1 MVHELENDIKE
12 AKIKSGKETPAEIN
26 SDQEREKLNAL
37 SLGSHAENY
46 KQRMN
51 HGATNVLD
59 KVLVKHVSKLEKEK
73 MRINSGEEWGPVKR
87 SHRNIHSETN
97 EARERELQEAWGGQ
111 GLGNSIKPRLSKLER
126 EKNSQTAMGGG
137 NGQKCKVCMQTFIS
151 EVKCREHA
159 EAKHPKA
166 DLYTCFPH
174 LHK

>member
-1 MVHELENDIKE
+1 
-12 AKIKSGKETPAEIN
+12 
-26 SDQEREKLNAL
+26 
-37 SLGSHAENY
+37 
-46 KQRMN
+46 MN

-137 NGQKCKVCMQTFIS
+137 NGQK
-151 EVKCREHA
+151 VKTACERNM
-159 EAKHPKA
+159 
-166 DLYTCFPH
+166 
-174 LHK
+174 

>member
-1 MVHELENDIKE
+1 
-12 AKIKSGKETPAEIN
+12 
-26 SDQEREKLNAL
+26 
-37 SLGSHAENY
+37 
-46 KQRMN
+46 
-51 HGATNVLD
+51 
-59 KVLVKHVSKLEKEK
+59 

-126 EKNSQTAMGGG
+126 EKLQLTFHSSTLSEQPDSHGRRQWAEGQDGLFSHFVGSQLETNKKAL
-137 NGQKCKVCMQTFIS
+137 NIQCKVCMQTFIS